1 MGNREGSRKMREW
14 KEGKMEIRK
23 KNKRNLRMKKRKE
36 EEGKDVMKRRDKRNK
51 R

>member
-1 MGNREGSRKMREW
+1 MREW
-14 KEGKMEIRK
+14 KEGKIEIRK

-36 EEGKDVMKRRDKRNK
+36 EGKDVMKRRDKRNK